1 MLLADGLEK
10 AFVGS
15 TISAFNRNQVALYDY
30 DKCIQVFMDY
40 QDMSEEEAIDH
51 FNYNVIGSWLG
62 DGTPIFINQHSLETV
77 EDYLEDV

>member
-30 DKCIQVFMDY
+30 DKCIEVFMDD
-40 QDMSEEEAIDH
+40 QNMSEEEAMLA
-51 FNYNVIGSWLG
+51 S
-62 DGTPIFINQHSLETV
+62 DGLAGPVFASVDAKEGMRAFKEKRPAKFSGQ
-77 EDYLEDV
+77 